1 MSSTRKFKV
10 KDCPELDEI
19 RKGFEQYDY
28 EKKGTINPH
37 DLRKT
42 MDQMNMYDK
51 NPAIYEIIKS
61 LCLKDFKDS
70 EISYDEFID
79 AITKKFSSENNNKEN
94 LKQIFDVFTEPR
106 SNTITLSSFV
116 QIARELRETVSEVEI
131 KEMLQNAGENG
142 NEINFEEFYEIMTKN
157 VDLNE
162 NLNSKNESKNES
174 KNNSKRESRTNV
186 KYTKKVVEKDNSD
199 MNSKRSSYNSGR
211 RSKA

>member
-1 MSSTRKFKV
+1 MSSIRKFKV
-10 KDCPELDEI
+10 KDAPELDEI

-70 EISYDEFID
+70 EGISYDDFID
-79 AITKKFSSENNNKEN
+79 AITKKFSDNNNNKEN

-116 QIARELRETVSEVEI
+116 QIARELRETVTEVEL

-142 NEINFEEFYEIMTKN
+142 KEITFEEFYEIMTKN
-157 VDLNE
+157 E
-162 NLNSKNESKNES
+162 NLDDNSKKNSKRES
-174 KNNSKRESRTNV
+174 KNNSKRESRTNI
-186 KYTKKVVEKDNSD
+186 KKTGEKDKESE

>member
-1 MSSTRKFKV
+1 MSSIRKFKV
-10 KDCPELDEI
+10 KDAPELDEI

-70 EISYDEFID
+70 EGISYDDFID
-79 AITKKFSSENNNKEN
+79 AITKKFSDNNNNNKEN

-116 QIARELRETVSEVEI
+116 QIARELRETVTEVEL

-142 NEINFEEFYEIMTKN
+142 KEITFEEFYEIMTKN
-157 VDLNE
+157 E
-162 NLNSKNESKNES
+162 NLDDNSKKNSKRES
-174 KNNSKRESRTNV
+174 KNNSKRESRTNI
-186 KYTKKVVEKDNSD
+186 KKMGEKDKESE

>member
-1 MSSTRKFKV
+1 MSSIRKFKV
-10 KDCPELDEI
+10 KDAPELDEI

-70 EISYDEFID
+70 EGISYDDFID
-79 AITKKFSSENNNKEN
+79 AITKKFSDNNNNNKEN

-116 QIARELRETVSEVEI
+116 QIARELRETVTEVEL

-142 NEINFEEFYEIMTKN
+142 KEITFEEFYEIMTKN
-157 VDLNE
+157 EKNE
-162 NLNSKNESKNES
+162 DDNSKKNSKRES
-174 KNNSKRESRTNV
+174 KNNSKRESRTNI
-186 KYTKKVVEKDNSD
+186 KKTGEKDKESE

>member
-1 MSSTRKFKV
+1 MSSIRKFKV
-10 KDCPELDEI
+10 KDAPELDEI

-70 EISYDEFID
+70 EGISYDDFID
-79 AITKKFSSENNNKEN
+79 AITKKFSDNNNNNKEN

-116 QIARELRETVSEVEI
+116 QIARELRETVTEVEL

-142 NEINFEEFYEIMTKN
+142 KEITFEEFYEIMTKN
-157 VDLNE
+157 E
-162 NLNSKNESKNES
+162 NLDDNSKKNSKRES
-174 KNNSKRESRTNV
+174 KNNSKRESRTNI
-186 KYTKKVVEKDNSD
+186 KKTGEKDKESE